1 MKRLLLA
8 TSSLALF
15 GTGAYAEVSISG
27 TAGFGVYYN
36 SELPEF
42 VAKHKFIHEVNVDFK
57 VSGTTDGGLTFG
69 GTAGFETNL
78 DVMDLGTVYV
88 GGDFGTLTI
97 GDNDAADVIAGGI
110 ADVGL
115 EGIGVDDVAEDIR
128 GTSAAAIRY
137 DNSFGQVSF
146 AISAGSADGTP
157 EMAGSAAEAAVPARP
172 GHYGYTLGVARG
184 IRQANDVFVATQ
196 SNTYTMTTTQFDA
209 FFDANQ
215 KIANIAGW
223 KRTGETTDD
232 SLGISTVNANGED
245 EAVRD
250 TPAARAAVPTFD
262 AYVKWFNLGDDGVVS
277 TGDSSDD
284 SAKPVEAD
292 VTYVAADPGKDAVK
306 AGAPTPATGPDN
318 QYAFGMKFDVGNGMS
333 LGVGYD
339 SGKAVSLGVGYAI
352 ADVKGNLFYVTDEDD
367 EAQKSAIGG
376 KDFTTKRTGMGMD
389 LSYTMG
395 PSTMTLVFSK
405 MSIDNLAEYG
415 TDAASQKLVSGSVN
429 SYGINI
435 AHLLGGGAQFI
446 AGFGSVPTSG
456 LGKVTADN
464 KLDTSSA
471 NIAAVGIGFAF

>member
-1 MKRLLLA
+1 MVLRGLPWLLLLLQFDLGSVGGFGTGLSWTLQATGKGRAMKRLLLA

-184 IRQANDVFVATQ
+184 IRQANDVFVATPEQ
-196 SNTYTMTTTQFDA
+196 YLY
-209 FFDANQ
+209 
-215 KIANIAGW
+215 
-223 KRTGETTDD
+223 DD
-232 SLGISTVNANGED
+232 NH
-245 EAVRD
+245 
-250 TPAARAAVPTFD
+250 
-262 AYVKWFNLGDDGVVS
+262 
-277 TGDSSDD
+277 
-284 SAKPVEAD
+284 
-292 VTYVAADPGKDAVK
+292 
-306 AGAPTPATGPDN
+306 
-318 QYAFGMKFDVGNGMS
+318 
-333 LGVGYD
+333 
-339 SGKAVSLGVGYAI
+339 
-352 ADVKGNLFYVTDEDD
+352 
-367 EAQKSAIGG
+367 
-376 KDFTTKRTGMGMD
+376 
-389 LSYTMG
+389 
-395 PSTMTLVFSK
+395 
-405 MSIDNLAEYG
+405 
-415 TDAASQKLVSGSVN
+415 SV
-429 SYGINI
+429 
-435 AHLLGGGAQFI
+435 
-446 AGFGSVPTSG
+446 
-456 LGKVTADN
+456 
-464 KLDTSSA
+464 
-471 NIAAVGIGFAF
+471 